1 MADALRLYGLKAVVL
16 AGASGIS
23 EAIVRTL
30 VKHGASVLAL
40 DTEVS
45 GIDTV
50 YRAVRGATG
59 MALDSQADDIGSVF
73 VQAAKQ
79 SLGGV
84 DIVINYLEL
93 PQESPISDSDIEGL
107 DKLLHA
113 RTAIYESIAAA
124 TLPELK
130 KSPAGRIISIGF
142 VRSVFSIDGEAAYDR
157 SHAVLA
163 EFSRKLAAENG
174 QYGVSANYIQPGAIM
189 TPESRR
195 VFSAATDLRDYCI
208 RRSAAGRIGETVDI
222 AKVALFLATDDAVF
236 VSGTGII
243 VDGGRADPD

>member
-40 DTEVS
+40 DTEDS
-45 GIDTV
+45 GIDLV
-50 YRAVRGATG
+50 YRSVRGASG
-59 MALDSQADDIGSVF
+59 MALDKQADDIGQAF
-73 VQAAKQ
+73 VRAAKQ
-79 SLGGV
+79 VLGGV

-93 PQESPISDSDIEGL
+93 PQETLISDSDIEGL

-113 RTAIYESIAAA
+113 RAVIFESIVAAS
-124 TLPELK
+124 LPELK

-142 VRSVFSIDGEAAYDR
+142 LRSVFGIDGEVAYEK
-157 SHAVLA
+157 SHAALA
-163 EFSRKLAAENG
+163 EFSRKLASENG

-189 TPESRR
+189 TPESRKI
-195 VFSAATDLRDYCI
+195 FSASTDLRDYCI
-208 RRSAAGRIGETVDI
+208 GRSAAGRIGETVDI
-222 AKVALFLATDDAVF
+222 GKVALFFATDDAVF
-236 VSGTGII
+236 VNGTGIV
-243 VDGGRADPD
+243 VDGGRADLQ